1 MILSLLYVLIF
12 AVSGVY
18 IAEAL
23 LPTQKTKK
31 RIWLGLVI
39 GLFLWIWLP
48 SLFAF
53 AIGFT
58 LTAQWLALF
67 VSMAAGIA
75 SALKVKGRIS
85 GWRNIGQRL
94 KVWPILLLTGIF
106 ILGVFLFSSHI
117 LRPNEQGLWVGQVT
131 YGDLSMHLGFITSIA
146 EQGTFPPAYSIF
158 PGQTINYP
166 FLCETPAST
175 LLLLGSSL
183 REAYLISAIYAY
195 LLVIVGVYFFFE
207 EWLRR
212 TGSTMLAVLLFFF
225 GSGFGFT
232 YFLDRM
238 NADTTTLQQLLGTT
252 GGSNWQI
259 LLDGFYQTPTNIP
272 ELGLRWVNPI
282 VDMLIPQRATLF
294 GWAILFPCLY
304 LLFGFA
310 FRNDKKNLL
319 LLGVLAGGL
328 PLIHS
333 HSFLA
338 LGIISAG
345 YFVSEL
351 VSRPPLKRIG
361 GWLSYGGI
369 ALIFALPQ
377 LIFFTFTQMAD
388 SRMLRFHFNW
398 GNNVDGVLWFY
409 LKNLG
414 WIALFFIPA
423 FLLVSRRD
431 RRVMTGPLLVW
442 LVAEFVMFQPNVYDN
457 NKILFIS
464 FAFICGLIARSA
476 SSSYRRLAH
485 HLNKKTTLEDSNRTY
500 ATAAALIAFCHVA
513 YWLFALISQK
523 DMTSD
528 ISFGTVLTLLF
539 SLFTLFWLLMKNT
552 IDQLHV
558 KRTLLLCYVSLV
570 STFLSGSILIFHF
583 FIQYQSKVIS
593 METGSVILFVVLSAC
608 TLLAQIVIIINTKR
622 PTVRSARLAKL
633 ALSLSISFIA
643 LTTFLGSILT
653 IAREVKSEYLA
664 FNRSE
669 VEATEYIKRETNAQA
684 LFLTDANWHL
694 NPVASLTGRNI
705 VCGSD
710 TFLFFHGIDARE
722 RRLDV
727 KKMLE
732 DPANHR
738 ELYEAYGVDYVYIGQ
753 HERERYD
760 LDTVFFDTA
769 WTPVFTHDDITIY
782 KIKAG

>member
-12 AVSGVY
+12 AVSGIY
-18 IAEAL
+18 IAEAI
-23 LPTQKTKK
+23 LPTQKTAK

-58 LTAQWLALF
+58 LKAQWLALA
-67 VSMAAGIA
+67 VSVAAGITA
-75 SALKVKGRIS
+75 ALKVKGRIS
-85 GWRNIGQRL
+85 GWKHIGKQL
-94 KVWPILLLTGIF
+94 TLWPLLLLTGIF
-106 ILGVFLFSSHI
+106 VLGVFLFSSHI
-117 LRPNEQGLWVGQVT
+117 IRPNEQGLSVGQVT

-146 EQGTFPPAYSIF
+146 EQGTFPPEYSIF

-183 REAYLISAIYAY
+183 RQAYQISAIYAY
-195 LLVIVGVYFFFE
+195 LLVIVGVFFFFE
-207 EWLRR
+207 QWLRR
-212 TGSTMLAVLLFFF
+212 MGSTVLAVLLFFF

-232 YFLDRM
+232 YFFDRI

-252 GGSNWQI
+252 SVNNWQA

-272 ELGLRWVNPI
+272 DLGLRWVNPI

-310 FRNDKKNLL
+310 FRNEKKNVI
-319 LLGVLAGGL
+319 LLGFLAGGL
-328 PLIHS
+328 PLIHT

-351 VSRPPLKRIG
+351 FSRPPLKRIT

-369 ALIFALPQ
+369 AVLLALPQ
-377 LIFFTFTQMAD
+377 LIFFTFTQMAN
-388 SRMLRFHFNW
+388 SQMLRLHFNW
-398 GNNVDGVLWFY
+398 GNTVDGFLWFY

-414 WIALFFIPA
+414 WIALFIVPA
-423 FLLVSRRD
+423 YLLVSRRD
-431 RRVMTGPLLVW
+431 RRAMTGPILLW
-442 LVAEFVMFQPNVYDN
+442 LIAEFVMFQPNVYDN

-464 FAFICGLIARSA
+464 FAFMCGLIARFV
-476 SSSYRRLAH
+476 SSGYRRLSH
-485 HLNKKTTLEDSNRTY
+485 YLQKKTTLEDSGRTY
-500 ATAAALIAFCHVA
+500 ATAAALIALCHLA
-513 YWLFALISQK
+513 YWLFILISQK
-523 DMTSD
+523 DATIE
-528 ISFGTVLTLLF
+528 ISFSTVLTLLF
-539 SLFTLFWLLMKNT
+539 SLFTLLWLLAKNT
-552 IDQLHV
+552 IDQL
-558 KRTLLLCYVSLV
+558 KTSRTLLLCYVSLV
-570 STFLSGSILIFHF
+570 SMLLAGSILLSLF
-583 FIQYQSKVIS
+583 FNQYQSKAIS
-593 METGSVILFVVLSAC
+593 MGTGYVIGLLLLSAF
-608 TLLAQIVIIINTKR
+608 TLLAQILVIIKTKR
-622 PTVRSARLAKL
+622 PTGRSARLAKL
-633 ALSLSISFIA
+633 ALSLSLSFIA
-643 LTTFLGSILT
+643 MTTFIGSALT
-653 IAREVKSEYLA
+653 IAREARSEYLA
-664 FNRSE
+664 FNKSE
-669 VEATEYIKRETNAQA
+669 VEATDYITRETNAQS

-705 VCGSD
+705 VCGTD
-710 TFLFFHGIDARE
+710 TFLFFHGIDAKE

-732 DPANHR
+732 APANNQD
-738 ELYEAYGVDYVYIGQ
+738 LYESYGVDYVYIGQ

-760 LDTVFFDTA
+760 LDTNFFDAT
-769 WTPVFTHDDITIY
+769 WTSVFTNADVTIY
-782 KIKAG
+782 QVKVR